1 MKRSKMALKGRNH
14 FKCNT
19 NNNKTSK
26 EVKMAPRG
34 RIYKRNTFTR
44 ETVSATH
51 SINYPNKCTFAIT
64 TDNISRIINGQRKTR
79 GEGLNK
85 IKRYLEKN
93 VVVEIPNGKWRS
105 VKAIQSAKLSNHL
118 GIVAQYFLTLPN
130 QGKELKIEEKDAA
143 SQTEID
149 EQNPKRLNPIELGS
163 IKTLIIQVKKVGHL
177 KKITMSMI
185 ESLL

>member
-1 MKRSKMALKGRNH
+1 MQKFRNYI
-14 FKCNT
+14 
-19 NNNKTSK
+19 
-26 EVKMAPRG
+26 
-34 RIYKRNTFTR
+34 IYTPL
-44 ETVSATH
+44 SY
-51 SINYPNKCTFAIT
+51 SLDIIYSSS
-64 TDNISRIINGQRKTR
+64 DNISRIINGQRKTR

-143 SQTEID
+143 SQTEIVSYTYFFL
-149 EQNPKRLNPIELGS
+149 PMHTFL
-163 IKTLIIQVKKVGHL
+163 
-177 KKITMSMI
+177 
-185 ESLL
+185 